1 MEKDIVTKI
10 CGNYPENF
18 SPASVDSNPNYV
30 FQNDSTYS
38 PVQLFDIEQNTV
50 FVNSYVE
57 CQHYV
62 LGGWDFTPIKN
73 LETDLQTSL
82 LYVMIFLIAVTFFK
96 RKFRVLK
103 WK

>member
-1 MEKDIVTKI
+1 MSVIENI
-10 CGNYPENF
+10 CGIQPSNF
-18 SPASVDSNPNYV
+18 VKPDISSNPN
-30 FQNDSTYS
+30 FIFKNDINYS
-38 PVQLFDIEQNTV
+38 AKQLFDSEGNTV

-82 LYVMIFLIAVTFFK
+82 LYVMIFLVAITFFK